1 MPRKA
6 TIGHTGYQGVGGDP
20 DRRNVRPDTGARKSA
35 KKVRDLEAVA
45 KQFAPLVLNPRRL
58 AAMTTGD
65 LIAALEALVQV
76 ETFYLSRS
84 KDPRPIRKDQPPR
97 EGGFKLVLRRWPPG
111 TDPLPIVQGWAERLG
126 TDPGTVLRAF
136 SERPGTDTA
145 TVLRDLAER
154 LGKDPATVLQDM
166 EGFESAPE

>member
-35 KKVRDLEAVA
+35 KKVRDLEAMA
-45 KQFAPLVLNPRRL
+45 KRFPPVVLDSGRI
-58 AAMTTGD
+58 AAMSTGELLTT
-65 LIAALEALVQV
+65 LEELVRA
-76 ETFYLSRS
+76 ETSYLSRS

-97 EGGFKLVLRRWPPG
+97 EGGFTLVLRRWRPG
-111 TDPLPIVQGWAERLG
+111 TDPFPILQGWAERLG

-136 SERPGTDTA
+136 TERPGTDTA
-145 TVLRDLAER
+145 TVLRDLAKR

-166 EGFESAPE
+166 EGFESASE

>member
-6 TIGHTGYQGVGGDP
+6 TIGHKGYRGIGGDP

-97 EGGFKLVLRRWPPG
+97 EGGFTLVLRRWRPG
-111 TDPLPIVQGWAERLG
+111 TDPVPILQGWAERLG

-136 SERPGTDTA
+136 SERPGTATA

-166 EGFESAPE
+166 EGFESASE

>member
-6 TIGHTGYQGVGGDP
+6 TIGHKGYRGVGGDP

-45 KQFAPLVLNPRRL
+45 KQFAPLVL
-58 AAMTTGD
+58 
-65 LIAALEALVQV
+65 
-76 ETFYLSRS
+76 
-84 KDPRPIRKDQPPR
+84 
-97 EGGFKLVLRRWPPG
+97 RRWRPG
-111 TDPLPIVQGWAERLG
+111 TDPFRILQGWAERLG

-166 EGFESAPE
+166 EGFESASE